1 MNLIFIRMIKKNV
14 NGCFVSVTSISEVK
28 ASNLTPTTPQ
38 VAQIPP
44 RLSRQESL
52 RPNNQALP
60 LIKQINEDVCIIF
73 AFLKYPKYHN
83 IQKTTDLA
91 I

>member
-1 MNLIFIRMIKKNV
+1 MKKYLMFMV
-14 NGCFVSVTSISEVK
+14 ISVTSITEVK

-60 LIKQINEDVCIIF
+60 LIKQINEEVCIIF
-73 AFLKYPKYHN
+73 VFLKY
-83 IQKTTDLA
+83 
-91 I
+91 